1 MALSKE
7 SMADKIADKMIAAG
21 IITSDKKASVVAI
34 WEEICDGIIEE
45 LTTNGVIN
53 TTVTGT
59 ANLETGEVTGTG
71 LGGIE

>member
-1 MALSKE
+1 MLTKE
-7 SMADKIADKMIAAG
+7 SMAGKIADKMEAAG
-21 IITSDKKASVVAI
+21 IVKTADKAAVIII
-34 WEEICDGIIEE
+34 WKEICDGIISE

-71 LGGIE
+71 TGTIN